1 MNVAEFR
8 DWLLTQ
14 DQEAIVEVLHHSSGT
29 GYYDQGGT
37 VTTEE
42 FDPSKE
48 YYGCSKHHEYTDFR
62 GNQFVKEDHPC
73 YGKRILQLGTKG
85 N

>member
-8 DWLLTQ
+8 EWLLTQ
-14 DQEAIVEVLHHSSGT
+14 DQEAIVEVLVHSSST
-29 GYYDQGGT
+29 GYYDQGGN
-37 VTTEE
+37 VSTEE
-42 FDPSKE
+42 FDPSEE

-73 YGKRILQLGTKG
+73 YGKRILQLGTKD